1 MYDHDIKNFD
11 IKNGAT
17 RAVFKAG
24 GNACCKSNQGD
35 VFGMLGD
42 HITSKVRRLSSNVDQ
57 ETKEVNENEI
67 ISDIEKTR
75 RIFMGRSIQIAMYL
89 CNIQQQHTRAK
100 CNHCLNY
107 LLSLKKSSN

>member
-17 RAVFKAG
+17 GAVFKAG
-24 GNACCKSNQGD
+24 GNACCTSNQGD

-42 HITSKVRRLSSNVDQ
+42 YITSKVRRLSSNVDQ
-57 ETKEVNENEI
+57 ETKEVIENEI
-67 ISDIEKTR
+67 ISDIEKNR

-107 LLSLKKSSN
+107 LLSVKKGSN